1 MIGFDKEK
9 FYKETSEGFKKKKL
23 NEVNELFGD
32 DSSKKA
38 ENLKKEQERE
48 RTLSEKYAGYDD
60 ASDAKKK
67 RIENRDKRRQERY
80 AESEKRT
87 DAKRERYAEKMEMK
101 GIVGSKQE
109 ARARFDALRGITK
122 SSAVER
128 ERLNDLSTANTK
140 KFTVDARD
148 LTEEEE
154 NEIDN
159 QSTQIAISTIPT
171 SGNTSDL
178 GSFDYTV

>member
-1 MIGFDKEK
+1 
-9 FYKETSEGFKKKKL
+9 
-23 NEVNELFGD
+23 
-32 DSSKKA
+32 
-38 ENLKKEQERE
+38 
-48 RTLSEKYAGYDD
+48 
-60 ASDAKKK
+60 
-67 RIENRDKRRQERY
+67 
-80 AESEKRT
+80 
-87 DAKRERYAEKMEMK
+87 MK

-109 ARARFDALRGITK
+109 ARARFDTLRGITK

-128 ERLNDLSTANTK
+128 KNLEDLSTANTN
-140 KFTVDARD
+140 KFTIDDRD

-154 NEIDN
+154 NKIDD

>member
-1 MIGFDKEK
+1 MEKFGFDTSE
-9 FYKETSEGFKKKKL
+9 FYKKARKHFGNIKL
-23 NEVNELFGD
+23 T
-32 DSSKKA
+32 A
-38 ENLKKEQERE
+38 EEQAEILKKEQERE

-109 ARARFDALRGITK
+109 ARARFDTLRGITK

-128 ERLNDLSTANTK
+128 KNLEDLSTCLLYTSPSP
-140 KFTVDARD
+140 RD
-148 LTEEEE
+148 RTR
-154 NEIDN
+154 
-159 QSTQIAISTIPT
+159 SRMPSSA
-171 SGNTSDL
+171 
-178 GSFDYTV
+178 

>member
-1 MIGFDKEK
+1 MEKFGFDTSK
-9 FYKETSEGFKKKKL
+9 FYKEARKHFGNIKL
-23 NEVNELFGD
+23 T
-32 DSSKKA
+32 A
-38 ENLKKEQERE
+38 EEQAEILKKEQERE

-67 RIENRDKRRQERY
+67 RIENRDKRRKERY

-87 DAKRERYAEKMEMK
+87 DAKRERYAEKMAMK

-109 ARARFDALRGITK
+109 ARARFDTLRGITK
-122 SSAVER
+122 SSAIEK

-154 NEIDN
+154 NEIND
-159 QSTQIAISTIPT
+159 QSTQFAISTIPT
-171 SGNTSDL
+171 SGSTSDL